1 MIRLITSNTLG
12 RTGERDS
19 LVVWSPPSRNL
30 GGVQPDLGFGSSPF
44 LGSPGYGITPC
55 YGSDKNPTLHL
66 LCERQSS
73 PVIAALLMQLLC
85 ITLGQTMDAEKP
97 NETMNKKKGE
107 KKKKGKK
114 AIKL

>member
-1 MIRLITSNTLG
+1 MIRPITSNTLG
-12 RTGERDS
+12 RTGESDS

-44 LGSPGYGITPC
+44 LGSPDYGRTPL
-55 YGSDKNPTLHL
+55 YGSDKNATLHL
-66 LCERQSS
+66 LYERQSS
-73 PVIAALLMQLLC
+73 PVIAALLMKLLC

-97 NETMNKKKGE
+97 NETMKKIRR